1 MPLTLANM
9 SPWGKCG
16 GEEVMERITAGS
28 CYDHWS
34 KREYQSNTNVLL
46 NHLVITLTGCTKN
59 CRAGVSYYQLTYVA
73 PAYNPIFPFSPLP
86 DYQTLLKWACFLAMP
101 FFFFF
106 LVRLNLWCSNLYE
119 LMTYLY
125 PFDLLSRSGTPSSDI
140 CVQAK
145 IFLHYVKSHLVTSQF
160 ASRGLNKSVAYH
172 KKGLLFH

>member
-16 GEEVMERITAGS
+16 GEEVMERVTAGS

-106 LVRLNLWCSNLYE
+106 GKAKS
-119 LMTYLY
+119 LMFKSIWTHDLSLSIWPSVKIWYSQQWYLCTSKNI
-125 PFDLLSRSGTPSSDI
+125 FTLCKESSCHI
-140 CVQAK
+140 SVCFQRAK
-145 IFLHYVKSHLVTSQF
+145 QVSCLP
-160 ASRGLNKSVAYH
+160 
-172 KKGLLFH
+172 